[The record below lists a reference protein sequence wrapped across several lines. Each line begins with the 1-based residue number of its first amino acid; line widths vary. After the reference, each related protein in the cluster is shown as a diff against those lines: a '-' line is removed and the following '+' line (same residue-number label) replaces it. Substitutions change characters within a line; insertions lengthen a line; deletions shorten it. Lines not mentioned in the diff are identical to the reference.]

1 MTNKHK
7 IISKTVKSKRQKIIL
22 NNDVGRGG
30 GGGGGEGEGGVRG
43 CFGRKEWEEEDRIKG

>member
-30 GGGGGEGEGGVRG
+30 GGGGEGEGGVRG